1 MITPTVVESAVD
13 LRAISKEMEQE
24 FSKVPPLKIS
34 RLNKVDR
41 QREPEAEFENEPET
55 GVETED

>member
-13 LRAISKEMEQE
+13 LKEISEDMERE
-24 FSKVPPLKIS
+24 FSRVPPLKIS

-41 QREPEAEFENEPET
+41 QRDGAPDIENEE
-55 GVETED
+55 